1 MRILRTVRAALWIAV
16 VGAIVGVGGVALRIW
31 PLPAPERTGT
41 VAGTA
46 EIGGP
51 FRLTSHRGET
61 VAEADLRG
69 KPYLL
74 FFGFTHCPDICP
86 TTLSE
91 LTTRLEQLGPEADK
105 VRTLFVTV
113 DPERDTQEALAA
125 YMTSFDPRIA
135 ALRGDQ
141 SQTDDVVRS
150 FRASVRK
157 VPLKDGDYTM
167 DHNAIVYMMNAD
179 GRFVNSL
186 DPHESEDVQLQKLRR
201 LVAR

>member
-16 VGAIVGVGGVALRIW
+16 VGAIVGVGGVALGVW
-31 PLPAPERTGT
+31 PLRAPERTGT

-91 LTTRLEQLGPEADK
+91 LTRRLEQLGPEAGK

-135 ALRGDQ
+135 ALRGDR
-141 SQTDDVVRS
+141 SQTDDVVRL
-150 FRASVRK
+150 FRATVRK
-157 VPLKDGDYTM
+157 VPLRDGDYTM
-167 DHNAIVYMMNAD
+167 DHNAIVYMMDAD

>member
-1 MRILRTVRAALWIAV
+1 MSVLRTVRAALWIAV
-16 VGAIVGVGGVALRIW
+16 VGALVGGGGVALKIW
-31 PLPAPERTGT
+31 PLRAPERTGT

-91 LTTRLEQLGPEADK
+91 LTRRLEQLGPDAGK

-113 DPERDTQEALAA
+113 DPERDTQEALAV

-150 FRASVRK
+150 FRATVRK
-157 VPLKDGDYTM
+157 IPLKDGDYTM
-167 DHNAIVYMMNAD
+167 DHNAIVYMMDAD
-179 GRFVNSL
+179 GRFVSSL
-186 DPHESEDVQLQKLRR
+186 DPHESEEVQLQKLRK
-201 LVAR
+201 LVAK